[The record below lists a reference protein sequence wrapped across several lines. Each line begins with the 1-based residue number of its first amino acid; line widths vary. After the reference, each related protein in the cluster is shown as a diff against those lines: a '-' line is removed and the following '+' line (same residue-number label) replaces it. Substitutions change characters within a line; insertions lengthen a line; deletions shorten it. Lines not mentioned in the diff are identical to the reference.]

1 MRMHFGL
8 LANISFWHGFF
19 SKVCLCQRSIGSG
32 IRRSFGQIIQ
42 IYQKESLGG
51 QLQWILTIELLGPHD
66 MFLHID
72 DSLKGSEQ
80 CVRD

>member
-32 IRRSFGQIIQ
+32 IRRSFGQII
-42 IYQKESLGG
+42 
-51 QLQWILTIELLGPHD
+51 
-66 MFLHID
+66 
-72 DSLKGSEQ
+72 
-80 CVRD
+80 